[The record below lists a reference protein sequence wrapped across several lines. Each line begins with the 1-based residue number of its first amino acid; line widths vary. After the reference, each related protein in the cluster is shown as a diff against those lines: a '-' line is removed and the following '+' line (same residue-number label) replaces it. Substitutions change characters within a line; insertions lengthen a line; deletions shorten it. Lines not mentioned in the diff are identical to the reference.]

1 MRIAFGTN
9 PAYGHVLPLLPLALA
24 ARDAGH
30 EIAVIGGASIGPV
43 LAAHGIRHIE
53 AGPAD
58 LPTVFAEIAAGDLAG
73 PRLSIRV
80 WSEGFAEV
88 VARPLAHA
96 LLDLASGWRP
106 DLVVHEDSEQGTW
119 IGAERLGIPH
129 IALQATAWRGPMRR
143 MSAEPAARIRAE
155 LGLPAQPALDSWNRY
170 GFLTT
175 RPPALRDPADPM
187 PDGTLELRPV
197 AMDDD
202 GSTAAPWLGRPPA
215 GDRRIAVTLGTVAPE
230 RRVPLITTVLDALG
244 PLEAEIVVAL
254 GPGLDPN
261 RFLPRPDHVR
271 LVSFVPM
278 SRLLPSSDLVVCHA
292 GSGTVLAAL
301 AAGRPMVLLPMA
313 ADQPA
318 NAAACAAAGAAVV
331 LEPDRWAP
339 GIIRSTVEAAL
350 VDPELARAAAA
361 VRAEIEAMPEPAALL
376 PALERLAT
384 GA

>member
-1 MRIAFGTN
+1 VRIAFGAN

-30 EIAVIGGASIGPV
+30 DVCVIGGASIGPV
-43 LAAHGIRHIE
+43 LNAHGIRHVD
-53 AGPAD
+53 AGPPD
-58 LPTVFAEIAAGDLAG
+58 LAAVFAEIEAGALAG
-73 PRLSIRV
+73 PRLSVRV
-80 WSEGFAEV
+80 WSRGFAEV

-96 LLDLASGWRP
+96 LVDLASDWRP

-143 MSAEPAARIRAE
+143 LSAEPAARIREE
-155 LGLPAQPALDSWNRY
+155 LGLPAQPALEAWNRY

-187 PDGTLELRPV
+187 PEGTLELRPV
-197 AMDDD
+197 AVDDD
-202 GSTAAPWLGRPPA
+202 GSSAAPWLDRPPA
-215 GDRRIAVTLGTVAPE
+215 GDVRIAVTLGTVAPE

-261 RFLPRPDHVR
+261 RFLPRPDNVR

-301 AAGRPMVLLPMA
+301 AVGRPMVLLPMA

-318 NAAACAAAGAAVV
+318 NAAACSAAGVAVV
-331 LEPDRWAP
+331 LEPDQWAP
-339 GIIRSTVEAAL
+339 GMIRSAVEGAL
-350 VDPELARAAAA
+350 VDRELSRAAGA
-361 VRAEIEAMPEPAALL
+361 VRAEIEAMPPPAALI
-376 PALERLAT
+376 PVLEQLA
-384 GA
+384 GNA